1 MIGVDANVLLRLFVA
16 DDQGQHQRAVSFFS
30 KRTPDDPA
38 YIDLLV
44 LAEFVW
50 LLDRR
55 YGYAMPAI
63 VATLA
68 ELLDTADITIE
79 RADLV
84 ADVLQYVRAKVGLVD
99 LLIAAKAE
107 AAGCHKV
114 VTFDRP
120 AARDVPGME
129 LIK

>member
-16 DDQGQHQRAVSFFS
+16 DNRAQHDRAVSFFS
-30 KRTPDDPA
+30 KRTQQDPA
-38 YIDLLV
+38 YVDLLV
-44 LAEFVW
+44 LAEFIW

-55 YGYAMPAI
+55 YGYPMPSI
-63 VATLA
+63 VATLS

-84 ADVLQYVRAKVGLVD
+84 ADALQHVRRKVGLVD

-107 AAGCHKV
+107 AAGCSKV

-120 AARDVPGME
+120 AARDIPLME
-129 LIK
+129 LLR